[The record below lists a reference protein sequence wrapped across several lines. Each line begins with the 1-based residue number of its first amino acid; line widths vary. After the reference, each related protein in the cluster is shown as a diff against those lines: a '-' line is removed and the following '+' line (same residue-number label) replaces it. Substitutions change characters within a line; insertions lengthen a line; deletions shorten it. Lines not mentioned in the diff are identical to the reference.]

1 MKARALALAATLL
14 VGGGLLAGCG
24 STSSSTGASST
35 SGSKAAQ
42 YKVGLVT
49 DTGGLNDHGFNHLAY
64 EGLLQAKNQLGVT
77 VSVVQS
83 QTESDY
89 VPFLTNYA
97 KQGYNLVIAVG
108 FLMAQ
113 AVQQVSHEF
122 PHTHFMIIDDEV
134 NGPNVTSSLFET
146 QQCGYLVGELA
157 GLIQKDRALPNIN
170 NDNTLGVVGGMSIP
184 PVNTYIAGFYAG
196 VHAVDPS
203 AKILLKY
210 TNDFNNPNNG
220 QVFAQSEIA
229 QHADIIFQVAGG
241 SGLGVITAAQQA
253 HVYAIGVD
261 ADQNYLAPNTVITS
275 AEKGVNVATFDTI
288 KEGLDGTLKA
298 GPQYFSLANN
308 GVGMAPPISAIPRSI
323 VNQVLQSEK
332 EIISGKIVPPTN
344 IPNS

>member
-1 MKARALALAATLL
+1 MRKSSALALITTAIFS
-14 VGGGLLAGCG
+14 GGLLAAC
-24 STSSSTGASST
+24 GASSAASSP
-35 SGSKAAQ
+35 SGTTAKAK

-64 EGLLQAKNQLGVT
+64 LGLMQAKNQLGVT
-77 VSVVQS
+77 TSVVQS
-83 QTESDY
+83 ETESDY

-113 AVQQVSHEF
+113 AVQQVSKEF
-122 PHTHFMIIDDEV
+122 PHTKFMIIDDEV
-134 NGPNVTSSLFET
+134 PGPNVTSSLFET

-157 GLIQKDRALPNIN
+157 GLVQKDHALPHIN
-170 NDNTLGVVGGMSIP
+170 SYNTLGVVGGESIP

-203 AKILLKY
+203 AKIILKY

-220 QVFAQSEIA
+220 QTYAQSEIA

-241 SGLGVITAAQQA
+241 SGLGVITAAKQA

-261 ADQNYLAPNTVITS
+261 ANQNYLAPNTVITS
-275 AEKGVNVATFDTI
+275 AEKGIQVATFDTI
-288 KEGLDGTLKA
+288 KDGLQGTLKA
-298 GPQYFSLANN
+298 GVQYYSLSNN
-308 GVGMAPPISAIPRSI
+308 GVGMAPPISAIPASI
-323 VNQVLQSEK
+323 VQQVLQSEK
-332 EIISGKIVPPTN
+332 AIRAGKIIPPTT
-344 IPNS
+344 IP